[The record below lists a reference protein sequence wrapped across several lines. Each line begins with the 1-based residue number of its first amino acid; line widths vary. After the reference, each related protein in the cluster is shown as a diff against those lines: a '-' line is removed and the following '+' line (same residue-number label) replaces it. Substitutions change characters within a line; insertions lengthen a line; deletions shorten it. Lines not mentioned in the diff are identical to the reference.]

1 MPDQQL
7 VDLFNREQKYL
18 KEKEEKNPEL
28 FEKDLQLESEQILKK
43 VGINFPFPQRPIGYI
58 KYHPF
63 DFIVEEIQQDNSIST
78 IDFEKIKKQKLN
90 EQDPTIYA
98 DLVKVNLSTI
108 DAVNQLAESLNI
120 EEKNIGTAGIK
131 DQNALTGQR
140 ISLRK
145 TSLEKVF
152 NIKPKNFFLKNL
164 QTGKGAIQTGSLK
177 GNRFTIFIRTEN
189 QISQTELEDQLKKIK
204 EKGFLNFYWLQRFGN
219 RLLSHYWGLL
229 LFRGEYEKLL
239 ESYFGDEGARDIEF
253 YRQIRRRAAKLF
265 GRWDELRDLFSKLP
279 YTLRY
284 ELKMLDHL
292 KNNPNDY
299 IGALNQI
306 PEQVKL
312 WIYAYSSYL
321 FNSLLSF
328 YANSD
333 NKIPAKLPLVLSQ
346 KNEDRQPYSAFL
358 KADQVPFDFEKNLR
372 PFPYVRLMPRTVEAK
387 FQPAIHAVKSL
398 KEGSLISFNLEKGS
412 YATTF
417 LAHIFTLTGG
427 LPVPEWID
435 PQKYDFKKLLG
446 LGSIKETYERFE
458 KFIVEKEEVV

>member
-7 VDLFNREQKYL
+7 VDLFNQEQKYL
-18 KEKEEKNPEL
+18 KEKEKKNPKL
-28 FEKDLQLESEQILKK
+28 FEKDLQIESEQILKK

-78 IDFEKIKKQKLN
+78 VDFEKIKKQGLH

-98 DLVKVNLSTI
+98 DLIKVNLSTI
-108 DAVNQLAESLNI
+108 DAINQLAESLNI

-145 TSLEKVF
+145 ISLEKVF
-152 NIKPKNFFLKNL
+152 NIKSKNFFLKNL

-189 QISQTELEDQLKKIK
+189 QISKTEMENQMKKIK

-219 RLLSHYWGLL
+219 RMLSHYWGLL
-229 LFRGEYEKLL
+229 LFRGEYKKLL
-239 ESYFGDEGARDIEF
+239 NSYFSDQGERDVNFFI
-253 YRQIRRRAAKLF
+253 QIRQQASKLF
-265 GRWDELRDLFSKLP
+265 GQWDELHDLFSKLP

-284 ELKMLDHL
+284 ELKMLAHL
-292 KNNPNDY
+292 KKEPDDY

-306 PEQVKL
+306 PEQIKL

-328 YANSD
+328 YANSE
-333 NKIPAKLPLVLSQ
+333 NKIPAELPLVLSQ
-346 KNEDRQPYSAFL
+346 NIKDRQPYSAFL
-358 KADQVPFDFEKNLR
+358 KADQVPFDFEKNLK
-372 PFPYVRLMPRTVEAK
+372 PFPYVRLMSRKVDSQFSPD
-387 FQPAIHAVKSL
+387 IHGIKSL
-398 KEGSLISFNLEKGS
+398 KEGVLISFSLNKGS

-417 LAHIFTLTGG
+417 LAHLFTLTGG
-427 LPVPEWID
+427 LPVPEWLNS
-435 PQKYDFKKLLG
+435 QKYDFKKLLD
-446 LGSIKETYERFE
+446 LGSVKETYERFKE
-458 KFIVEKEEVV
+458 FIVEKEDVV